1 MLMFVKYMC
10 MYRFIVRDVLQS
22 NFGSNISNFNFV
34 YKNKDW
40 RYI

>member
-10 MYRFIVRDVLQS
+10 MYRFIVRDVLS
-22 NFGSNISNFNFV
+22 SFGSNISNFSFV